1 MQELPTINVYP
12 NLKWTSTICKARV
25 ETVDYTLFKQAV
37 FRVSLVDPTDRVVD
51 IKIFVLSG
59 DDFSKWNSDD
69 KYILDWVKLK
79 LQDEC

>member
-1 MQELPTINVYP
+1 MQDLPTVNVYP
-12 NLKWTSTICKARV
+12 NLKHSVTICKAHI

-69 KYILDWVKLK
+69 KYVLDWIKLK
-79 LQDEC
+79 LQDER